1 MIDGLIEYNL
11 RLQAQAIDQF
21 KKLLN
26 INYDPAS
33 DPTPLFDAVNRRL
46 DDAIRLQKRVVYL
59 ERLKLNGKKN

>member
-1 MIDGLIEYNL
+1 MIDKLIEYNL
-11 RLQAQAIDQF
+11 KLQAQAIDQF

-26 INYDPAS
+26 LNHDKGA
-33 DPTPLFDAVNRRL
+33 DLTPLFDAVNRRL